1 MHERHGAPFAVLLA
15 VPLIAALVLTL
26 FAWPAA
32 RLGPRDLPIG
42 VAGPPQ
48 AVAPLEQRL
57 AQEDG
62 AFDVHRYPD
71 AAAASRAIR
80 EREVYGAFV
89 AGPSGLLVLAAS
101 AASPAVAQ
109 LLAQAAAGNRP
120 VSGGGAAA
128 VRVQDLV
135 PLTEDDPRGGALAA
149 SVLPLVIAGIVAA
162 LISALVG
169 PPGARQVAAL
179 VLAAIL
185 SGLAAVAI
193 AQGWLG
199 ALRGPWLDN
208 AAALGL
214 LVLAVGAVVA
224 GLRALFGTAGIG
236 VGAGPMALIGNPWSG
251 MSSAPELLP
260 EPAGD
265 VGRLLPPGAGGQLLR
280 STAFFDGN
288 GAGEHLVVLAV
299 WTLIGLAL
307 LAVAAA
313 RRRPVRDEL
322 DVLAP

>member
-48 AVAPLEQRL
+48 AVVPLEQRL
-57 AQEDG
+57 EQAEG

-89 AGPSGLLVLAAS
+89 AGPRGLMVLTAS

-236 VGAGPMALIGNPWSG
+236 VGAALMALIGNPWSG
-251 MSSAPELLP
+251 MASAPELLP

-265 VGRLLPPGAGGQLLR
+265 VGQLLPPGAGGQLLR

-322 DVLAP
+322 DVLAS